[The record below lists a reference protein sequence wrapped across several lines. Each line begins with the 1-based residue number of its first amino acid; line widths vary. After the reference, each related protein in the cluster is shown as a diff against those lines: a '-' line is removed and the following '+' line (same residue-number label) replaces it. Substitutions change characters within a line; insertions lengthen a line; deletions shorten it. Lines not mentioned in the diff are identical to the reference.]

1 MEYIKAFWDSCGMG
15 ILCTILTAIASY
27 LGVCAKK
34 LFQKYFDDKTKKAV
48 AKTCVEAIEQL
59 YKDLHGQ
66 EKYDKAAEA
75 IVEMLNE
82 KGITITDLELK
93 MLIEATVN
101 KFNEAFRKDYGFDT
115 DDNTTIEG
123 FKDSAKEEQ

>member
-48 AKTCVEAIEQL
+48 
-59 YKDLHGQ
+59 
-66 EKYDKAAEA
+66 
-75 IVEMLNE
+75 
-82 KGITITDLELK
+82 
-93 MLIEATVN
+93 
-101 KFNEAFRKDYGFDT
+101 
-115 DDNTTIEG
+115 DNT
-123 FKDSAKEEQ
+123 